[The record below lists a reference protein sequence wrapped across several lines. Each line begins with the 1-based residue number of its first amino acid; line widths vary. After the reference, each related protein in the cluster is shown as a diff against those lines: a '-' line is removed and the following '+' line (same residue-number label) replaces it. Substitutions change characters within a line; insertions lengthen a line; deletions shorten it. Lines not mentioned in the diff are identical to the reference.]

1 MMFGPDERA
10 QSTLVGFILL
20 FGILVIAFSSYQA
33 VVVPNQNGEVEFNHF
48 QDIQNDFTEFRSTL
62 VNSVGSNEE
71 RAATF
76 RLGTQYPARLLALN
90 PPPVS
95 GQLET
100 IDDGNRKVV
109 VNSTDG
115 ENIATD
121 VCGTD
126 TPTTN
131 SLRYTPSYNEYGSPR
146 AVSYENRFVAREF
159 RDGNVYDEQRL
170 IRESADGSPRI
181 DLLLLN
187 GSVSRASQE
196 SYSFDINA
204 SGQNETTGTRNVDTI
219 IIPSQYSADEWNST
233 ILGDRANSVSKSGGR
248 VTIDLRDDEYRV
260 SCAVAGLNGA
270 PEFGPSGNE
279 NSPTRGGSNDFNLQD
294 IRLNGVKSI
303 NKQPGQV
310 ELSFTNNNTNSTAIE
325 EARINFYQAGSP
337 GNNRDS
343 PDNATISDEID
354 ENAGELAVGGGFET
368 VIPSIDFPANSEST
382 VWLDFDERIEN
393 RDWFVIT
400 LQFEGVGT
408 RQYFVSLRDEAGENN
423 AKLPGVLT
431 AEVTQEGRSNEEW
444 IVTMSYEGSEAVDV
458 TATPSN
464 RASASD
470 TIEQGGGSTTLNL
483 GSAPSKQIH
492 PITVEGISDSGQ
504 SCSATLDT
512 GNGEINVC

>member
-260 SCAVAGLNGA
+260 SCAVVGLDTDPA
-270 PEFGPSGNE
+270 FGPSDIADSNSGQNDTGITPFNPTDVILE
-279 NSPTRGGSNDFNLQD
+279 NVRSGEDIELDFNTSDEIATVVQ
-294 IRLNGVKSI
+294 
-303 NKQPGQV
+303 
-310 ELSFTNNNTNSTAIE
+310 
-325 EARINFYQAGSP
+325 ARINFYRSQGN
-337 GNNRDS
+337 GNNPVNADLYNNGPS
-343 PDNATISDEID
+343 LATIKIGGEFKSLNTSVDID
-354 ENAGELAVGGGFET
+354 QSGT
-368 VIPSIDFPANSEST
+368 TIR
-382 VWLDFDERIEN
+382 LDFSGSTNPNE
-393 RDWFVIT
+393 WFVLT
-400 LQFEGVGT
+400 LRFDEVSSK
-408 RQYFVSLRDEAGENN
+408 QYFVAF
-423 AKLPGVLT
+423 P
-431 AEVTQEGRSNEEW
+431 
-444 IVTMSYEGSEAVDV
+444 
-458 TATPSN
+458 
-464 RASASD
+464 
-470 TIEQGGGSTTLNL
+470 
-483 GSAPSKQIH
+483 
-492 PITVEGISDSGQ
+492 
-504 SCSATLDT
+504 
-512 GNGEINVC
+512 

>member
-131 SLRYTPSYNEYGSPR
+131 SLRYTPSYNEFGSPR
-146 AVSYENRFVAREF
+146 SVSYENRFVAREF

-170 IRESADGSPRI
+170 IRESSNEI
-181 DLLLLN
+181 NLLLLN

-204 SGQNETTGTRNVDTI
+204 SRRNRTTEAKAVSNI
-219 IIPSQYSADEWNST
+219 IIPSQYSADEWEGT
-233 ILGDRANSVSKSGGR
+233 ILEDMEVDAIPNGDGR
-248 VTIDLRDDEYRV
+248 VRIEAEDGGNLGNYNV
-260 SCAVAGLNGA
+260 SCAAAGLDRDPA
-270 PEFGPSGNE
+270 FGPSPPSPPSQDSSDNGTDILNPTDVVLDNVERNQNKGND
-279 NSPTRGGSNDFNLQD
+279 NYLALTFRSIDSNGTVTD
-294 IRLNGVKSI
+294 
-303 NKQPGQV
+303 
-310 ELSFTNNNTNSTAIE
+310 
-325 EARINFYQAGSP
+325 ARINFYNAKNQGKTPSNAVLSDND
-337 GNNRDS
+337 GNK
-343 PDNATISDEID
+343 
-354 ENAGELAVGGGFET
+354 LADLTVGGEFEKL
-368 VIPSIDFPANSEST
+368 SST
-382 VWLDFDERIEN
+382 VEIAEDDQYTFQLSFNGSTGSGNKEWFILTLRFEN
-393 RDWFVIT
+393 KSSK
-400 LQFEGVGT
+400 
-408 RQYFVSLRDEAGENN
+408 QYFVSVPN
-423 AKLPGVLT
+423 
-431 AEVTQEGRSNEEW
+431 
-444 IVTMSYEGSEAVDV
+444 
-458 TATPSN
+458 
-464 RASASD
+464 
-470 TIEQGGGSTTLNL
+470 
-483 GSAPSKQIH
+483 
-492 PITVEGISDSGQ
+492 
-504 SCSATLDT
+504 
-512 GNGEINVC
+512 